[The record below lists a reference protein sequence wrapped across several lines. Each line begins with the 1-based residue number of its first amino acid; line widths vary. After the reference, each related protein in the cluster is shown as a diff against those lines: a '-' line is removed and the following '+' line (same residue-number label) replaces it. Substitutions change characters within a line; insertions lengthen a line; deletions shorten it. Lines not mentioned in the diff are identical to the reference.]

1 MTIKER
7 LTAIADAL
15 ETASKQ
21 ARLLA
26 DEIDNGCTVEIDVGQ
41 IAKATQRLNRRAG
54 TQATND
60 NLQSYPKKD
69 DTMLTKDDQSRH

>member
-26 DEIDNGCTVEIDVGQ
+26 DEIDDGCTIEIDVGQ
-41 IAKATQRLNRRAG
+41 IAKATQRLNRRVG
-54 TQATND
+54 IRATHD
-60 NLQSYPKKD
+60 SLQEP
-69 DTMLTKDDQSRH
+69 Q